1 MMYEGLAGIDNNF
14 SHYSLS
20 DLTNTPDDSI
30 VAMVI
35 SRKRRDGS
43 VFSSSL
49 VYAVDTTVLVSE
61 GYGDREHSRS

>member
-14 SHYSLS
+14 SRYSLS
-20 DLTNTPDDSI
+20 DLNNTPDDSI